1 MKKVKLAVNAI
12 DAHIESLKKQVAD
25 LEARYERLLSVVTG
39 SSRFENQTL
48 ILGL

>member
-1 MKKVKLAVNAI
+1 MKKVKPAVNTI

-25 LEARYERLLSVVTG
+25 LKARCECLLSVVTG
-39 SSRFENQTL
+39 SSHFEDQTL